1 MDDEANEHA
10 VAAHIAYTYYE
21 NGYEK
26 AQEELTRHLPD
37 GDHSI
42 DVELSDERSVTLTRS
57 NGAAILAY
65 RGTDP
70 TNIYDLG
77 ADALIMMGYHRER
90 PLPGIYTRF
99 QAATDAYSLAKN
111 KHGAD
116 VTVAGHS
123 LGGTLADYVGRM
135 YDVRAYAFNAGETPF
150 EFARGGRSTDAGKTQ
165 LFTTDGIDPI
175 SISGYAHHNSRN
187 IIVVPQSVSGFF
199 GAHDRRNFLNKPSP
213 IREPGAELRER
224 STIARSKI
232 ATGAEPGAE
241 RGAERSTIARSKIA
255 TGAASIAKSSIA
267 RSSSAIEAQMGY
279 TLCELYPRRC
289 PKGQ

>member
-199 GAHDRRNFLNKPSP
+199 GAHDRRNFLNKP
-213 IREPGAELRER
+213 
-224 STIARSKI
+224 
-232 ATGAEPGAE
+232 GAEPGAE